1 MLKNR
6 RQKVYIHRE
15 EQKSEQLARGTN
27 RETSRKFVSLGTEEE
42 QVQNGAVS
50 EEVHDRGTLNWMLEC
65 SISALLLPLTGY
77 VTLGK

>member
-1 MLKNR
+1 MNSW
-6 RQKVYIHRE
+6 QE
-15 EQKSEQLARGTN
+15 EQIEKPQGNL
-27 RETSRKFVSLGTEEE
+27 SLGTEEE

>member
-50 EEVHDRGTLNWMLEC
+50 EEVHDRGTLNWMLDAVFQPC
-65 SISALLLPLTGY
+65 FCP
-77 VTLGK
+77 